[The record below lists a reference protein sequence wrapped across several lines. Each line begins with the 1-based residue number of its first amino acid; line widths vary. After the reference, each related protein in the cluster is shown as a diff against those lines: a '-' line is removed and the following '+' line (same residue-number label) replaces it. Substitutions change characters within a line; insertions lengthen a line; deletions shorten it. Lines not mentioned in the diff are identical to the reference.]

1 MAKMKHI
8 GIVHQD
14 GRREIILHSNLIHR
28 RDPRVEWI
36 NVAGKSAVEVA
47 AELQAAYNAMV
58 GPFATMEVDVGQV
71 AALIGQ

>member
-8 GIVHQD
+8 GIVHRD
-14 GRREIILHSNLIHR
+14 GRREIILHSNLLHR

-36 NVAGKSAVEVA
+36 KVAGKAATEVA
-47 AELQAAYNAMV
+47 AELQEAYNSMA
-58 GPFATMEVDVGQV
+58 GPFAALEVDVAEV